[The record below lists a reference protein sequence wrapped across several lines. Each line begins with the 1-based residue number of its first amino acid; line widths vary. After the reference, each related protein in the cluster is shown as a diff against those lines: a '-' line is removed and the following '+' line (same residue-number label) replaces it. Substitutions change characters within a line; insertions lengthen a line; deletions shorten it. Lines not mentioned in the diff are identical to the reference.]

1 MPEPPFDTAEQA
13 EAAFYLAFETLDLAL
28 MHQVWGVGA
37 QVACLHPG
45 GDLLLGA
52 PAVLDSW
59 RQILQGARP
68 PGLAFRRLQAQG
80 DAATRVH
87 LVEELIS
94 PSGGA
99 DDDSTRVLATNVYR
113 REGEGWRLQLH
124 HASLPMVPGPAAS
137 EESERQLH

>member
-1 MPEPPFDTAEQA
+1 MPEPTFATPEQA
-13 EAAFYLAFETLDLAL
+13 ETAFYRAFETLDLSL
-28 MHQVWGVGA
+28 MQQVWGAGA
-37 QVACLHPG
+37 EVACLHPG

-52 PAVLDSW
+52 PAVLASW

-68 PGLAFRRLQAQG
+68 PSLQFRRLQAQG

-99 DDDSTRVLATNVYR
+99 EDDSTRVLATNVYR

-124 HASLPMVPGPAAS
+124 HASLPMVRPQEAVEKPD
-137 EESERQLH
+137 RQLH

>member
-1 MPEPPFDTAEQA
+1 MPAPTFATPEQA
-13 EAAFYLAFETLDLAL
+13 EAAFYRAFETQDLAL
-28 MHQVWGVGA
+28 MQRVWGAGTE
-37 QVACLHPG
+37 VACLHPG

-52 PAVLDSW
+52 PAVLASW

-68 PGLAFRRLQAQG
+68 PSVVFSRLQAQG
-80 DAATRVH
+80 DATTRVH

-124 HASLPMVPGPAAS
+124 HASLPMVPSQADAEKP
-137 EESERQLH
+137 ERQLH